1 MKKLMLIFGMVAA
14 FALGGA
20 AAFAGNSDK
29 PASPPGRGDCEHG
42 NSQKPCRDDPQP
54 DRGKDCEE
62 HGNQGGVNEDHC
74 AGETTPVVTDPGV
87 TTDPVVTVPVVT
99 DPVVTNPIVTNP
111 VVADPVVTDPVVT
124 DSDSKDTVAAPAT
137 ETADTKTVPQ
147 ENRSKVAP
155 SVRVLGATVSKAA
168 PRGVVARPATAPT
181 KAPQAPPFT
190 P

>member
-1 MKKLMLIFGMVAA
+1 MPGTGKSTLIAELAA
-14 FALGGA
+14 
-20 AAFAGNSDK
+20 
-29 PASPPGRGDCEHG
+29 RGYRAVDA
-42 NSQKPCRDDPQP
+42 D
-54 DRGKDCEE
+54 
-62 HGNQGGVNEDHC
+62 EDGLSHIVT
-74 AGETTPVVTDPGV
+74 TTPVVTDPGV
-87 TTDPVVTVPVVT
+87 TTDPVVTVPVVK

-124 DSDSKDTVAAPAT
+124 DSDSKDTVAAQAT

-181 KAPQAPPFT
+181 KDRRRLLSLRNDEDERPYPRIVHGRGARHHYPTVAWA
-190 P
+190 